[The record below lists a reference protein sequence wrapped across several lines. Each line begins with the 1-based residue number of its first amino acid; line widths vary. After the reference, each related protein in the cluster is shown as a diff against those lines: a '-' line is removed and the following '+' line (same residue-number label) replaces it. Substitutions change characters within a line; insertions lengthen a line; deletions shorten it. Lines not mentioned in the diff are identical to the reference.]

1 MSPLVTNRGTYV
13 RDLLN
18 VAGQSF
24 IISGFVLF
32 ILVVPLYF
40 IYPPLYTGPEDYAT
54 NLLFFSKFGFFWTFA
69 GICPII
75 VSMALKDINVGDLVF
90 HGSPGSSPGIVV
102 GQLDG
107 VPTGWLE
114 DEQVVTARRYR
125 VYWQDQQ
132 NARWYWENSLSRYE
146 ETNRSDEQ
154 EAPY

>member
-1 MSPLVTNRGTYV
+1 V

-24 IISGFVLF
+24 IISGFVFF
-32 ILVVPLYF
+32 ILVVPLYLV
-40 IYPPLYTGPEDYAT
+40 YPPLYMGMEEHAT
-54 NLLFFSKFGFFWTFA
+54 NLLFFSKLGFFWTFA

-75 VSMALKDINVGDLVF
+75 LSMALKEINVGDLVF
-90 HGSPGSSPGIVV
+90 HGFRQSPGLVV
-102 GQLDG
+102 DELDD

-114 DEQVVTARRYR
+114 DDDAVTARRYR

-146 ETNRSDEQ
+146 ETGTSDEQ

>member
-1 MSPLVTNRGTYV
+1 M

-90 HGSPGSSPGIVV
+90 HGSPGSSPGVV
-102 GQLDG
+102 VDELDD
-107 VPTGWLE
+107 VPTRWLE
-114 DEQVVTARRYR
+114 DDGAVTARRYR